1 VSPQQIFDWRRQAR
15 KALESATTT
24 AEPSFVPVVPEPPAQ
39 APEVAAAT
47 ARQVAS
53 IEVKLAG
60 AVLRIAPGT
69 DEALLTTVLRAIRT
83 SAA

>member
-24 AEPSFVPVVPEPPAQ
+24 AEPSFVPVVAEPLAP
-39 APEVAAAT
+39 APEAMAAPV
-47 ARQVAS
+47 RQPSS
-53 IEVKLAG
+53 IEVNLAG

-69 DEALLTTVLRAIRT
+69 DEALLTTVLRAVRG

>member
-1 VSPQQIFDWRRQAR
+1 MNAI
-15 KALESATTT
+15 TT
-24 AEPSFVPVVPEPPAQ
+24 AEPSFAPVVPEPPDS
-39 APEVAAAT
+39 APEAT
-47 ARQVAS
+47 AAPVRQPSS

-69 DEALLTTVLRAIRT
+69 DEALLTMALRAIRG